1 MHSLIPRLILFT
13 IGIPHSFVI
22 HKILPKIKFRL
33 SNRRR
38 RFYSTSNRSLTS
50 LYVTFI
56 RHFWTTFIRRFLVS
70 DSVLENVLRL
80 TIILVGLSR
89 ESNRIKARKSI
100 LRGVIFEKRNERL
113 KYAWIDKERIVSDGY
128 ESFSNNSLI

>member
-38 RFYSTSNRSLTS
+38 RFYSTSNQSFTS
-50 LYVTFI
+50 LTFI
-56 RHFWTTFIRRFLVS
+56 RYFWTTFIRRFLVS